1 MSESATLYD
10 RSDPARLQSLRM
22 TELLDAPP
30 DEVFE
35 RLTRLASRLVHVP
48 AAFVNLVDDRRD
60 FLQSCFGFGEPLS
73 TVRQLE
79 ETTFCH
85 YALGRGEPLVIG
97 DAREHPVY
105 RTVPAVTSMGLVS
118 YVGVPIRDA
127 QSRPLGTFCVV
138 DYHPRRWT
146 DDEVQVL
153 SELAASAEREI
164 RLRLERRSL
173 LSARQSLEHALREQA
188 AERAF
193 SATVLNTADALIV
206 VSDIDG
212 RIVRFNRACE
222 RLSGYSQEEV
232 LGRHFTLFVDPSD
245 APDVVEMMGDLAAG
259 EFARRSEHEWV
270 MRNGTRRTIAWSN
283 AAIAGENGEVTHV
296 VASGIDVTEQ
306 RELDR
311 LKDEFAA
318 VVSHELRTPLTSIR
332 GALGLLAGMHTDTI
346 ADGRARRLIQV
357 ASRNADRLTELTNS
371 ILTIEKLRAGRDS
384 LELDTISAGELLVN
398 AAETVAGSAEAA
410 GVSLVVQPAPFSL
423 VADGPKLA
431 QVLVN
436 LIGNAV
442 KFSPAGST
450 VEIRAIRQGDHALFS
465 VQDHGRGIPL
475 DKLDTVFE
483 RFRQVHSH
491 DAREKGGSGLGL
503 AIARGIVE
511 QHGGRIW
518 VESELDVGST
528 FLFTIPAEEAAA

>member
-1 MSESATLYD
+1 MSHAPILYD
-10 RSDPARLQSLRM
+10 RSDPARLASLRS

-30 DEVFE
+30 DEVFD
-35 RLTRLASRLVHVP
+35 RLTRLAARLVQAP
-48 AAFVNLVDDRRD
+48 AAFVNLVDGRRD
-60 FLQSCFGFGEPLS
+60 FFQSCFGFGEPLS

-85 YALGRGEPLVIG
+85 YALGRSEPLVIN
-97 DAREHPVY
+97 DARAHPVY
-105 RTVPAVTSMGLVS
+105 RAVPAVESMGLTA
-118 YVGVPIRDA
+118 YVGVPLHDA
-127 QSRPLGTFCVV
+127 QGRPLGTFCVV
-138 DYHPRRWT
+138 DYQPREWT
-146 DDEVQVL
+146 QDETGVL
-153 SELAASAEREI
+153 MELAGSAEREI
-164 RLRLERRSL
+164 RLRQERRSL
-173 LSARQSLEHALREQA
+173 LGTRHSLEQALREQA

-206 VSDIDG
+206 VSDVDG

-222 RLSGYSQEEV
+222 RLTGWSEDEMR
-232 LGRHFTLFVDPSD
+232 GRYFTHFLDPAD
-245 APDVVEMMGDLAAG
+245 VPDVVEMMGDLAAG
-259 EFARRSEHEWV
+259 EFARRHEHEWI
-270 MRNGTRRTIAWSN
+270 TRSGARRRIAWSN
-283 AAIAGENGEVTHV
+283 AAIAGEDGTVTHV

-332 GALGLLAGMHTDTI
+332 GALGLLAGLSSGAID
-346 ADGRARRLIQV
+346 DERAQRLVKV

-371 ILTIEKLRAGRDS
+371 ILTIERLRAGRDS
-384 LELDTISAGELLVN
+384 LDLQALDAGELLAA
-398 AAETVAGSAEAA
+398 AAETVGGSAEAG
-410 GVSLVVQPAPFSL
+410 GVALVTHPAAFRV

-431 QVLVN
+431 QVLMN

-442 KFSPAGST
+442 KFSPAGSM
-450 VEIRAIRQGDHALFS
+450 VEIRAEALGDHARFA
-465 VQDHGRGIPL
+465 VQDRGRGIPA

-483 RFRQVHSH
+483 RFRQVHSD

-518 VESELDVGST
+518 VESELGAGST
-528 FLFTIPAEEAAA
+528 FFFTIPMDG